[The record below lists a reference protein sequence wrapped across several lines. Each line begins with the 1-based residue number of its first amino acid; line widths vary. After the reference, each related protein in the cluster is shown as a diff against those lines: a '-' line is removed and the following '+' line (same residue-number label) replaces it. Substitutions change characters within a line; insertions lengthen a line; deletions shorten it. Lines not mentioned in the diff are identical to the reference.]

1 MEKSGE
7 PTTQPTSE
15 KSDKLATFFEN
26 FAKKHYTAVACN
38 ATVEKED
45 WLLDTA
51 ANNHMINKVGK
62 RRAIEGTERK
72 TNLLVDTANGSV
84 EINESVSAELPIVG
98 RLQDC
103 LKNNE
108 SPNLISPIRR

>member
-1 MEKSGE
+1 MHWAHEGQSS
-7 PTTQPTSE
+7 TTVGQLSY
-15 KSDKLATFFEN
+15 N
-26 FAKKHYTAVACN
+26 AVACN
-38 ATVEKED
+38 ATVETED

-51 ANNHMINKVGK
+51 ATNHMINKVGK

-103 LKNNE
+103 LEINE
-108 SPNLISPIRR
+108 SPNLISLGTMVEDEGFDCT